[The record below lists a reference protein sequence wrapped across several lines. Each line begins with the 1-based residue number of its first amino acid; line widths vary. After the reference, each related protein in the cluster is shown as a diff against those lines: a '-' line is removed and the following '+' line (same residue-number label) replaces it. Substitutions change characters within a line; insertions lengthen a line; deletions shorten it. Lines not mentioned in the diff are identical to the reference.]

1 MVVYTLAVRQE
12 TQLGSFQPRLGCTST
27 DYDNNLWVST
37 TWREGETTR
46 FLRTLWGLGVEGPDL
61 RSLHWTIHLDLQIL
75 SLYVGKWVQKDLSRV
90 KFQTWLLSTGLKA
103 LDSEGKK
110 TGAQETSWKF
120 WVYIYICLIL
130 SLFDLKCFYFLFVC
144 IDFLYIDLRSFSH
157 FFLFYFSSLPLFC
170 SHYVNHDN
178 CLSVFNLKLYLSFPS
193 ILFISPFPI
202 YTFFPSTLE

>member
-61 RSLHWTIHLDLQIL
+61 RSLQRTIHLDLQIL

-90 KFQTWLLSTGLKA
+90 KSQTWLLSTGLKA

-120 WVYIYICLIL
+120 WVYIYM
-130 SLFDLKCFYFLFVC
+130 FDFVSVRFEMFLFFVC
-144 IDFLYIDLRSFSH
+144 LYWFFVYRFALIFSF
-157 FFLFYFSSLPLFC
+157 FFL
-170 SHYVNHDN
+170 
-178 CLSVFNLKLYLSFPS
+178 PS
-193 ILFISPFPI
+193 IIL
-202 YTFFPSTLE
+202 